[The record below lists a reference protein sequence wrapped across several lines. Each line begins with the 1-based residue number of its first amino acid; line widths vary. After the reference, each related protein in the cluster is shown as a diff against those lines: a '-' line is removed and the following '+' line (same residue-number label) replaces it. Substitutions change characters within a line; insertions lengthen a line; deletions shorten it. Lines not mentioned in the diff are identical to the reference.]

1 MEFIVRKGIP
11 EDAEQV
17 LAYMDEILAEPGINF
32 VTEPGEF
39 KLTLAEEREFIQRCN
54 SSDNNLY
61 LVAEAG
67 GKLIG
72 LLTMVA
78 QDKRAVRH
86 APELGISV
94 RQAWR
99 GPRRGHR
106 LARAGAGLGVR
117 QPGGAPGGAA
127 RLRPQYPRHP
137 ALRALRLPG
146 GRRAAQSGKQG
157 WRGYRRSGYGAI
169 TYRSSMIH
177 PESNIRPLVVVK

>member
-39 KLTLAEEREFIQRCN
+39 KLTVAEEQEFIQRCN

-61 LVAEAG
+61 MVAEAG

-94 RQAWR
+94 RQ
-99 GPRRGHR
+99 
-106 LARAGAGLGVR
+106 
-117 QPGGAPGGAA
+117 
-127 RLRPQYPRHP
+127 
-137 ALRALRLPG
+137 
-146 GRRAAQSGKQG
+146 G
-157 WRGYRRSGYGAI
+157 WRGRGVGTALLEQALDWAYASPAVRRVELHVFARNTRAIQLYERYGFQVEGVLRKAANKDGEDI
-169 TYRSSMIH
+169 DD
-177 PESNIRPLVVVK
+177 LVMGLLLTDQS